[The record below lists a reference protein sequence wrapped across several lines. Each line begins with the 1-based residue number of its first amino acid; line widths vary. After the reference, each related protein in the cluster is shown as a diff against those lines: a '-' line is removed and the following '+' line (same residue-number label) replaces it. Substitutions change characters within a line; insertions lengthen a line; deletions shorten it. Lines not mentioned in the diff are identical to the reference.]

1 MCNAPSQITALSVNL
16 LVRKKDGA
24 AETPPIQPI
33 QEAMISDP
41 Q

>member
-24 AETPPIQPI
+24 AEIPPI